1 VHLDSVAL
9 FSERTSVVLGF
20 RCCFKYR
27 LVPLERRVAVL
38 YSGVAPATIPTDYVI
53 DWSEFADGEVVN
65 A

>member
-1 VHLDSVAL
+1 
-9 FSERTSVVLGF
+9 
-20 RCCFKYR
+20 
-27 LVPLERRVAVL
+27 VL